1 MKHAALA
8 TLATL
13 LFIAFTQNALAQSQ
27 GSFSATN
34 LEQDSLSG
42 SQEWKNMNQGATS
55 TPTSTSSVAGCYST
69 VQNGQPVQIC
79 PYSGQSTGS
88 VTGANAVDW
97 GSSPSA
103 QSAAAEKAAQAAAQQ
118 AAGNGSGGNQNA
130 GNSGDNNNT
139 APAQSAQPTS
149 ASAATGPSCQQAQE
163 LANQCCNNPS
173 ACLLSSNSASQS
185 SSMATAMIQMALG
198 VGANL
203 PGNVAG
209 MCGQAKDVSYVSS
222 ALNVYLAN
230 QCRAAVSNCDS
241 ACASNPGYVAVCNQ
255 NSGAE
260 LSMAAGAIAAQFAA
274 KMDQQ
279 CQNAVQA
286 QQNSFDNP
294 NCSTTAE
301 ASTPFCQYQCNRPGA
316 QADPNCAGIIAA
328 MQNQN
333 GINPGLTV
341 NNNSGA
347 STNPFGGAIPPT
359 QANQQQVPPC
369 VSGAGAP
376 CGGSANNNQ
385 NAGAGAG
392 MMPQD
397 PYGMGMQPPLG
408 SSGGTGSGNGTQA
421 QAPEQGWNTSILKGI
436 TSGNGYTGPAMTTGG
451 AGGYATTYNA
461 QGQHLNPFGQPFDL
475 KDFLPGGKYANKMP
489 RANPLRGLASQA
501 KYADINP
508 PSRDIFQEISDRY
521 YDVCLHHMLFEGPC
535 QGLIRYYHKQRH
547 FTSPGAATDIG
558 EPGR

>member
-1 MKHAALA
+1 MLSKAGQLI
-8 TLATL
+8 LVFGM
-13 LFIAFTQNALAQSQ
+13 LFSACPVFADGSQ
-27 GSFSATN
+27 GIPGITTSSLDYNFCNQLRAGGTLTQLSNSQQLSCDKLFQQQANDTVSAIDAFLPDQVNSPERGVPGPGVPIT
-34 LEQDSLSG
+34 SP
-42 SQEWKNMNQGATS
+42 ATS
-55 TPTSTSSVAGCYST
+55 DTSTSS
-69 VQNGQPVQIC
+69 
-79 PYSGQSTGS
+79 
-88 VTGANAVDW
+88 
-97 GSSPSA
+97 
-103 QSAAAEKAAQAAAQQ
+103 QSAASPQ
-118 AAGNGSGGNQNA
+118 S
-130 GNSGDNNNT
+130 
-139 APAQSAQPTS
+139 APAS
-149 ASAATGPSCQQAQE
+149 ASTGPSCQQAQE

-185 SSMATAMIQMALG
+185 SGMATAMIQMALG
-198 VGANL
+198 VGASL
-203 PGNVAG
+203 PGDIAG
-209 MCGQAKDVSYVSS
+209 MCGRAKDVSYVSS
-222 ALNVYLAN
+222 ALNAYLAN

-294 NCSTTAE
+294 DCSTA
-301 ASTPFCQYQCNRPGA
+301 AAAATPFCQYKCNRPGA
-316 QADPNCAGIIAA
+316 QADPTCAGILAA

-341 NNNSGA
+341 NNNSGS
-347 STNPFGGAIPPT
+347 STNPFGNAISAT
-359 QANQQQVPPC
+359 QAGQPQVPPC
-369 VSGAGAP
+369 VSGAGPTP
-376 CGGSANNNQ
+376 CGGSANNQ

-392 MMPQD
+392 MGQD
-397 PYGMGMQPPLG
+397 PYGMGMQPPFG
-408 SSGGTGSGNGTQA
+408 SSGGMGSGTGTQA
-421 QAPEQGWNTSILKGI
+421 QAPQQGWNTSILKGI

-461 QGQHLNPFGQPFDL
+461 QGQHLNPFGQPFNL
-475 KDFLPGGKYANKMP
+475 KDFLPGGIANKMP

-535 QGLIRYYHKQRH
+535 QGLIRYYHKQHH
-547 FTSPGAATDIG
+547 FTSPGAAASIG
-558 EPGR
+558 Q